1 MPSFKDRWLERGWA
15 TSVAE
20 FGGSATIRATIQ
32 VNPDGQSFT
41 ADYTVE
47 LSEDKGVTRRRVW
60 PRRRDRHSHRSRA
73 DGYPVGSLEELFG
86 VSKRAP
92 KRHRRPRRSRYAT
105 QET

>member
-47 LSEDKGVTRRRVW
+47 LSEDKGVPVGEYGPGAVTATRIGVE
-60 PRRRDRHSHRSRA
+60 PM
-73 DGYPVGSLEELFG
+73 GTPVGSLEELFG